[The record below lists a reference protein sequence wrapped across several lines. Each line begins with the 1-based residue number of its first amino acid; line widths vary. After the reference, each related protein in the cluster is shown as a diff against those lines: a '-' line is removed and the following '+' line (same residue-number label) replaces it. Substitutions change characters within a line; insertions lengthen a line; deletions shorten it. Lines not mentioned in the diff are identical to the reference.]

1 MTTYIAK
8 FIAQHASSPT
18 QQHSIFIWRQ
28 ESGEIDTELLEDK
41 IKRESAIPFYRLE
54 NEDNREIVE
63 DEISVT
69 VLKTMPFSG

>member
-8 FIAQHASSPT
+8 FIAKHASSET
-18 QQHSIFIWRQ
+18 KQHSIFIWRQ

-41 IKRESAIPFYRLE
+41 IKREAAIPFYRLE
-54 NEDNREIVE
+54 HEDYHEIGT